1 MKKILTG
8 ILIALLIL
16 INFGCSTNAE
26 IKIVK
31 VPNIIGFKLN
41 DAEKEL
47 SNHGLILEITDSEFN
62 DTIPLDHIISQAPEN
77 GEEVKEGTIVRAMV
91 SNGSLNITVPD
102 LTGKN
107 LEEAISILK
116 SIGLTIGEIA
126 DKEDNSPVGTILSQ
140 HPAAGSILPPYGSI
154 KMVASIGAFA
164 IVPNVVGMDVKD
176 ATKLLLNEGFQ
187 IEIIEET
194 DIAKGTKGMVLYQYP
209 MPGLKVSRGA
219 EIRLKISK

>member
-1 MKKILTG
+1 M
-8 ILIALLIL
+8 LIS
-16 INFGCSTNAE
+16 INFGCNPNAE
-26 IKIVK
+26 IKTVK
-31 VPNIIGFKLN
+31 VPNIIGFKLD

-47 SNHGLILEITDSEFN
+47 TNRGLILEITDSEFN
-62 DTIPLDHIISQAPEN
+62 EIVPLDHIISQTPEN
-77 GEEVKEGTIVRAMV
+77 GEEVKEGTIVKAV
-91 SNGSLNITVPD
+91 ISNGSLNIAVPE

-116 SIGLTIGEIA
+116 SIGLTIGEIV
-126 DKEDNSPVGTILSQ
+126 DKEDNSPVGTILLQ

-154 KMVASIGAFA
+154 KMVVSIGTFV
-164 IVPNVVGMDVKD
+164 IVPNVIGMNVED
-176 ATKLLLNEGFQ
+176 ATKLLLNAGFQ

-194 DIAKGTKGMVLYQYP
+194 DIAKATKGMVLYQYP

>member
-8 ILIALLIL
+8 ILIGLLIV

-31 VPNIIGFKLN
+31 VPNIIGFKLD

-47 SNHGLILEITDSEFN
+47 TNRGLILEITDSEFN
-62 DTIPLDHIISQAPEN
+62 DTIPLDHIISQTPEN
-77 GEEVKEGTIVRAMV
+77 GEEVKEGTIVKAV
-91 SNGSLNITVPD
+91 ISNGSLNITVPD

-116 SIGLTIGEIA
+116 SIGLTIGEIT

-140 HPAAGSILPPYGSI
+140 HPAAGSILPPYGRI
-154 KMVASIGAFA
+154 KIVASIGTFV
-164 IVPNVVGMDVKD
+164 IVPNVIGMDVED
-176 ATKLLLNEGFQ
+176 ATKLLLNAGFQ

-209 MPGLKVSRGA
+209 MPGLKVSHGA